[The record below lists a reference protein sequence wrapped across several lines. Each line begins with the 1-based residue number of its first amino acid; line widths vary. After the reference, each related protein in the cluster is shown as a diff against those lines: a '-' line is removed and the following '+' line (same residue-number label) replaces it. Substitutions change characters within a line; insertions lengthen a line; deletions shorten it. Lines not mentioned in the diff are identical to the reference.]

1 MRRPISEYL
10 KSGFTGEMTKH
21 PHLIKIVFKEINS
34 VLQLI
39 VTLQRVLK
47 KKRGGEGID
56 HPNVMRL
63 RMLFK

>member
-1 MRRPISEYL
+1 MRRHISEYL

-21 PHLIKIVFKEINS
+21 PHLIVFKEINS
-34 VLQLI
+34 VLQLTI
-39 VTLQRVLK
+39 TLQRVLR